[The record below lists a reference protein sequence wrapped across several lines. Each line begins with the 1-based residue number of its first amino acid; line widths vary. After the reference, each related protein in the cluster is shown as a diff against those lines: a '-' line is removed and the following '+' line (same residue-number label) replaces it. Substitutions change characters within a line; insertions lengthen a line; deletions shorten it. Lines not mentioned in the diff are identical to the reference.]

1 MKNFINI
8 VGTVTIITWLGF
20 SGNPAKALTSGSID
34 SDFVLNTTSYNAN
47 FGNNSVTGSFTDHF
61 TFTTDALMSG
71 SGGMSIISGFGV
83 SGFGL
88 NIPGFEVIFD
98 SFGLWDVTDNTN
110 PQLVA
115 PGTLVNGK
123 FAGFASF
130 PDLTSNHDYDIVV
143 SGDLRTGHSSGAYSG
158 NISISPV
165 PEPEFYMMLL
175 AGLALIGFAVRR
187 QQKSADQSAYA

>member
-8 VGTVTIITWLGF
+8 VGTVTIVTWLGF

-98 SFGLWDVTDNTN
+98 SFALWDVTDNTN
-110 PQLVA
+110 LHTVTIAFP
-115 PGTLVNGK
+115 
-123 FAGFASF
+123 FAAQNTAR
-130 PDLTSNHDYDIVV
+130 P
-143 SGDLRTGHSSGAYSG
+143 HSS
-158 NISISPV
+158 P
-165 PEPEFYMMLL
+165 L
-175 AGLALIGFAVRR
+175 
-187 QQKSADQSAYA
+187 